1 MKQVFNTSL
10 IACITTL
17 YCSASNAHQGHHHV
31 LGEVHSHMPVE
42 TSLLV
47 VAAIVIGGLIA
58 SKL

>member
-1 MKQVFNTSL
+1 MKQVFKPSL

-17 YCSASNAHQGHHHV
+17 YCSASNAHQGHHHM

-47 VAAIVIGGLIA
+47 VAALAIGGLIA